1 LELEKTRLDKYL
13 WSIRIFKTRSVAANA
28 CRSGQVKNEAGKNLK
43 PSYLISAHETL
54 KLKKNGFNL
63 ILRAEKI
70 ISKRVGASI
79 AQECYT
85 NLTSPEEM
93 NKYKSWFIGKARP
106 EVREKGS
113 GRPTKK
119 DRRIIDEFKIWMV
132 EDE

>member
-1 LELEKTRLDKYL
+1 MELEKTRLDKYL
-13 WSIRIFKTRSVAANA
+13 WSIRIFKTRSIAANA
-28 CRSGQVKNEAGKNLK
+28 CRSGQVKNEVGKNLK
-43 PSYLISAHETL
+43 PSYLIAAQETL
-54 KLKKNGFNL
+54 RLKKNGFNL

-70 ISKRVGASI
+70 ISKRVGAAI

-85 NLTSPEEM
+85 NLTPPEEM

-119 DRRIIDEFKIWMV
+119 DRRTIDEFKIWMV